1 MREVVKLSVRLLL
14 FALIAGLLLALTNEV
29 TKGPIAQRQQETLNQ
44 ARAQVLPEAQEFV
57 EMDIRNPEQYPDI
70 TAIYEGKNGDET
82 VGYAFTLAPQG
93 YKAAIEM
100 TLGIN
105 SAGAIT
111 ELMVNSQE
119 ETAGLGTQV
128 TEEPFLSQ
136 FWGMAAGSE
145 AVSSGVDTI
154 TGATISSTAVKNA
167 VAQAAGYA
175 ETELF
180 IVPTE
185 DPALKIRVEP
195 DEEDLRRM
203 AMVEDAKAIQAL
215 DPYALMGY
223 DAVQSVYA
231 VETGSGT
238 AYVIE
243 VQVTSKD
250 VIRMSV
256 AIDPTG
262 TISQVS
268 VLEQHEGEGYGSKI
282 AEEPFLSQFAGQKA
296 DGALSERVDAITGAT
311 SSSSV
316 AIEGIAQAARFYE
329 EQLSGLPQGGN

>member
-1 MREVVKLSVRLLL
+1 MREVAKLSVRLLI
-14 FALIAGLLLALTNEV
+14 FALVAGLLLALTNEV
-29 TKGPIAQRQQETLNQ
+29 TKGPIAQRQQEIQNQ
-44 ARAQVLPEAQEFV
+44 ARAQVLPDAQEFV
-57 EMDIRNPEQYPDI
+57 QMEIKNPEQYPDV
-70 TAIYEGKNGDET
+70 AAVYEAKNGDAT

-93 YKAAIEM
+93 YKAPIQM

-145 AVSSGVDTI
+145 AVGGGVDTI
-154 TGATISSTAVKNA
+154 TGATISSTAVKKA
-167 VAQAAGYA
+167 VSQAAGYA
-175 ETELF
+175 ETELA
-180 IVPTE
+180 IVPAE
-185 DPALKIRVEP
+185 DPALKVRVEP
-195 DEEDLRRM
+195 SEEDLRRM
-203 AMVEDAKAIQAL
+203 AMVQDAKAIRPVDA
-215 DPYALMGY
+215 YALMGY
-223 DAVQSVYA
+223 EAVQAVYA

-243 VQVTSKD
+243 VKVMSKD

-256 AIDPTG
+256 AIDPAGVIT
-262 TISQVS
+262 QVS

-282 AEEPFLSQFAGQKA
+282 AEEPFLSQFPGQTA

-329 EQLSGLPQGGN
+329 EQLKGGN